1 MSNAAMNDGHVEWRR
16 LTPTL
21 WVGIGAEGVV
31 GSIEIGRRC
40 TVTDGA
46 GRVFGRYRALG
57 DAQALLALL
66 AEEGRVGPL
75 ATVPAGR

>member
-1 MSNAAMNDGHVEWRR
+1 MVDAVVAHGQVEWRR

-21 WVGIGAEGVV
+21 WVGIGTDGVV

-57 DAQALLALL
+57 DAQAMLALL
-66 AEEGRVGPL
+66 AEQGRVGPL
-75 ATVPAGR
+75 AAVPTGR